1 MISCLQARGLVP
13 LYVDG
18 EITTVEVFEI
28 ETHLADCAE
37 CRSEFERLREVVDT
51 VRVTSPLYEPPAGS
65 YERVER
71 LVSAHRSRTWMPISA
86 AAAVLLIVLAGW
98 ISTRQR
104 ESAAGYASFAA
115 QTHLSYARGAFPL
128 DFASSDPRQVAKWL
142 EPRVPFHMPD
152 RQGSGGEPNRYA
164 LSGARLMHYAE
175 SDVAY
180 LAYMMDSK
188 PISLMIASSSS
199 DIVPSGG
206 ETYQS
211 GGLTF
216 HFAER
221 EGLRIITWTDR
232 GLTYAQVS
240 DLRVR
245 GADSC
250 AICHGS
256 AEERSKFENLQR
268 YFPVF

>member
-1 MISCLQARGLVP
+1 MISCLQTRGLVP

-18 EITTVEVFEI
+18 ELAAAEVLEVEA
-28 ETHLADCAE
+28 HLTDCGE
-37 CRSEFERLREVVDT
+37 CRSEFERLRDVVDA
-51 VRVTSPLYEPPAGS
+51 VRGSSPLYDAPAGS

-71 LVSAHRSRTWMPISA
+71 LVSTHDSRAWLPIAA
-86 AAAVLLIVLAGW
+86 AAAVLLVVLASW

-104 ESAAGYASFAA
+104 EARSAYASFAA
-115 QTHLSYARGAFPL
+115 QTHLSYARGTFPL
-128 DFASSDPRQVAKWL
+128 DFASSEPRQVAKWL
-142 EPRVPFHMPD
+142 EPRVPFHIPD
-152 RQGSGGEPNRYA
+152 SPRNDGELNRYA
-164 LSGARLMHYAE
+164 LTGARLMQYAGH
-175 SDVAY
+175 DVAY
-180 LAYMMDSK
+180 LAYTMDSK
-188 PISLMIASSSS
+188 PISLMIASSS
-199 DIVPSGG
+199 DEIVPSGS

-211 GGLTF
+211 RGLTF
-216 HFAER
+216 HFAEQH
-221 EGLRIITWTDR
+221 GLRIITWTDR

-256 AEERSKFENLQR
+256 AEERPKFENLQR